1 MLECLYLI
9 LDVDYMSRYLVSDF
23 VETALSP
30 SLSRSILYL
39 HTLHSLI
46 HTFTYLSML
55 TKFKVPYSASA
66 QWYLCVLLNWL
77 KLNKMSFNLQHF
89 TLNLQYQ
96 LSSWFFFMINL
107 YVVCMDFFR
116 TEVEFW
122 LVLLGPSTG
131 KVLDSWCLFL
141 ISENKICWL
150 DVYFNIQDSKHNYT
164 SAVYS
169 LMTPLP
175 PHHQK
180 KNTLTR
186 KSLWQRS
193 CIPPI

>member
-9 LDVDYMSRYLVSDF
+9 LDVDYMCRYLVSDF

-55 TKFKVPYSASA
+55 TKNLRYRTLHLHNDISVFFWTGWKWIKCLSI
-66 QWYLCVLLNWL
+66 CNILL
-77 KLNKMSFNLQHF
+77 SIYDISCQAVF
-89 TLNLQYQ
+89 
-96 LSSWFFFMINL
+96 SFMINL

-169 LMTPLP
+169 LMTPHP
-175 PHHQK
+175 PTTK
-180 KNTLTR
+180 K
-186 KSLWQRS
+186 K
-193 CIPPI
+193 IH

>member
-9 LDVDYMSRYLVSDF
+9 LDVDYMCRYLVSDF

-55 TKFKVPYSASA
+55 TKFKVLGICTMISLCSFKLVEIEQNVFQFATFCCQFTISA
-66 QWYLCVLLNWL
+66 V
-77 KLNKMSFNLQHF
+77 KL
-89 TLNLQYQ
+89 
-96 LSSWFFFMINL
+96 FFSFMINL

-169 LMTPLP
+169 LMTPHP
-175 PHHQK
+175 PTTKK